1 MKNWHYKI
9 FFSTVFSFLFMVLHA
24 QQAVNYVVEIVELE
38 MSGSGSCN
46 DGQGNEEEPTWLI
59 WTNDNVNST
68 WDGGYCHTDDADFTS
83 SSTPAHVPQPNKVV
97 S

>member
-9 FFSTVFSFLFMVLHA
+9 FFSTVLSFLFIVLHA
-24 QQAVNYVVEIVELE
+24 QQPVNYVVEIVELD

-68 WDGGYCHTDDADFTS
+68 WD
-83 SSTPAHVPQPNKVV
+83 
-97 S
+97 